1 MRDKASS
8 VPTLL
13 VTGSRG
19 QVGFEL
25 RRSLASLGNVIAL
38 DRSVCDLTR
47 PDSIREVVRK
57 AKPDVI
63 VNPAAYTA
71 VDAAENDAETAHAIN
86 GVAPGVLADEARA
99 LGSLLVHYSTDY
111 VFDGRKDGAYVES
124 DAVNPQS
131 VYGKS
136 KLAGEQAIAASG
148 ATAIVLRTCWVA
160 GAHGGNFAKTMLRLG
175 RERDTLRVI
184 ADQYGA
190 PTTAALIADVTA
202 QIVARHWLHGDRTA
216 FASGVY
222 HLAAAGETSWY
233 GYATEVLQFAAAHGV
248 ELKVEPARIEAI
260 ATTEYPLP
268 APRPANS
275 RLDTH
280 KLRQTFGIHL
290 PDWRDGVHHLLEQI
304 LP

>member
-1 MRDKASS
+1 MRDNASS

-38 DRSVCDLTR
+38 DRSVCDLMR

-57 AKPDVI
+57 VKPDVI

-136 KLAGEQAIAASG
+136 KLAGERAIAASG

-160 GAHGGNFAKTMLRLG
+160 GAHGSNFAKTMLRLG

-202 QIVARHWLHGDRTA
+202 QIVARHWLHGDRTE

-222 HLAAAGETSWY
+222 HLAAAGETSWH

-248 ELKVEPARIEAI
+248 ELKVEPTRIEAI